1 MAGKRSRRV
10 LVAIVATL
18 ALPSAGRPRLR
29 SPTRSRSP
37 RERTLLSRRRRT
49 APWSWTSRGRSG
61 GSPPRA
67 APPPDSLG
75 DEAEPSLPVVTP
87 DGRRVIY
94 QDYSDGNFHIWSM
107 AADGSDRQ
115 RLTDGP
121 FDDREPA
128 VSPDGRSVAFSS
140 DRSGTYGIW
149 VLDIATGEVRPWAD
163 TPDQDSQPT
172 WSPDGREIAWVVGKA
187 PDDPDRQIGLLVT
200 LTSRT
205 IEASDGTAAPRTLAT
220 ESSGTIVAP
229 SWGAGG
235 VARVLLGTNAST

>member
-18 ALPSAGRPRLR
+18 ALPF
-29 SPTRSRSP
+29 
-37 RERTLLSRRRRT
+37 
-49 APWSWTSRGRSG
+49 G
-61 GSPPRA
+61 GAA
-67 APPPDSLG
+67 APAIADEVTVTQGTNLAVAPAPDGSMVMDLQGTLWRVPAAGGAATRLTG

-121 FDDREPA
+121 VDDREPA
-128 VSPDGRSVAFSS
+128 VSPGGRSVAFSS

-172 WSPDGREIAWVVGKA
+172 WSPDGREIAWV
-187 PDDPDRQIGLLVT
+187 
-200 LTSRT
+200 
-205 IEASDGTAAPRTLAT
+205 
-220 ESSGTIVAP
+220 
-229 SWGAGG
+229 
-235 VARVLLGTNAST
+235 